1 MSSTNVPKQEILE
14 YIENKL
20 KELDKLH
27 NDIKQRLSSI
37 PLELYIIGRDE
48 KLTQSLDIYKSE
60 VYALVSVERN
70 YVELCQKLNN

>member
-1 MSSTNVPKQEILE
+1 MSTEITKQEIHE

-20 KELDKLH
+20 KYLDKLH

-37 PLELYIIGRDE
+37 PLELYIIGRDG

-60 VYALVSVERN
+60 VYALISVERN
-70 YVELCQKLNN
+70 YVELCQKLNK

>member
-27 NDIKQRLSSI
+27 NDIKQKILSGDHISDDW
-37 PLELYIIGRDE
+37 RDSE
-48 KLTQSLDIYKSE
+48 RTLLDMYSSKVQSLTEIKYNFDVLCDILHK
-60 VYALVSVERN
+60 
-70 YVELCQKLNN
+70 